1 MGDVSRSEGRALGCS
16 EKVRRI
22 LRGAVVSA
30 ALALPAACLL
40 SPAAFGFDS
49 EYESRNYA
57 KIEERANS
65 DYTPEFEAQLAQQ
78 GAENEAQ
85 GDEILAAD
93 GPQGA
98 EGRDPT
104 GNLCFHHTNG
114 CAGDIRLYGWGA
126 KDGVVYPV
134 LFTQR
139 NGATLSGHIWMTKAG
154 AKRRPGVVITNGS
167 IQAPEPL
174 YWYAAET
181 LAKDGY
187 IVLTWDPQG
196 QGYSDTYGEGVD
208 KNDGV
213 PSQSG
218 QPFFFGT
225 EDALDFFFSTPRH
238 PYVPRPSCS
247 TGTSHAAKQKARVAA
262 GLDSAYNPFWSML
275 ARTKV
280 GLAGHSL
287 GAAAVSYVGQL
298 DPRVKAIVAW
308 DNLSDVTSPGNLSNF
323 GQTIECPSGSS
334 KWPATLPV
342 SKPAIGMSDD
352 YGLAPTPFTEESQPE
367 PASKNGASLAL
378 SAAGV
383 DSGEISVRGGTH
395 YEFSYIPNR
404 GFGATHRGMDMA
416 DWYTLAWFDKYL
428 KHSAGANARL
438 TTQRWRADAG
448 EQAVDDQ
455 IPSDGNMFSTYLTS
469 RLDITLSARRGTHFD
484 CENMRAGCT
493 GMSTRDSWPANF
505 SFLADA
511 LTPDSAATSGS
522 TTAAAGATGVPP
534 AP

>member
-1 MGDVSRSEGRALGCS
+1 MVLSVLGVLLVSCC
-16 EKVRRI
+16 
-22 LRGAVVSA
+22 
-30 ALALPAACLL
+30 LAT
-40 SPAAFGFDS
+40 AAFGFDS
-49 EYESRNYA
+49 EYEARNYA
-57 KIEERANS
+57 KINERANS
-65 DYTPEFEAQLAQQ
+65 DYTPEFNALLAQQ
-78 GAENEAQ
+78 GAENELQ
-85 GDEILAAD
+85 GQQILAAD
-93 GPQGA
+93 GPQNTQ
-98 EGRDPT
+98 GRDPT

-114 CAGDIRLYGWGA
+114 CAGDVRLYAWGS
-126 KDGVVYPV
+126 KGDGVVYPV

-154 AKRRPGVVITNGS
+154 ATRRPGIVITNGS
-167 IQAPEPL
+167 IQAPEAL

-208 KNDGV
+208 QNDGV

-218 QPFFFGT
+218 DPFFFGT
-225 EDALDFFFSTPRH
+225 EDALDFFFSTPKH
-238 PYVPRPSCS
+238 PYLPRPSCS
-247 TGTSHAAKQKARVAA
+247 TGTSHAAKQQARVAT
-262 GLDSAYNPFWSML
+262 GLDSAYNPFWNLLKRS
-275 ARTKV
+275 RV

-323 GQTIECPSGSS
+323 GQTISCPSGSS
-334 KWPATLPV
+334 NWPTTLPV
-342 SKPAIGMSDD
+342 SKPALGMSDD
-352 YGLAPTPFTEESQPE
+352 YGLAPTPFTEETQPE

-395 YEFSYIPNR
+395 YEYSYIPNQ

-428 KHSAGANARL
+428 RHMTSANARL
-438 TTQRWRADAG
+438 TTQRWRADAA

-455 IPSDGNMFSTYLTS
+455 VPPDGNMFSTYLTS
-469 RLDITLSARRGTHFD
+469 RMDITLRSGTRFD
-484 CENMRAGCT
+484 CEDLRAGCS
-493 GMSTRDSWPANF
+493 GMSTKDRWPTNF
-505 SFLADA
+505 SFLAYA
-511 LTPDSAATSGS
+511 GTPDSAPTPGS
-522 TTAAAGATGVPP
+522 TTAPAGATGVPP